1 MHVQLADATK
11 GRDDALAQVQE
22 VQERDLRV
30 IQSLMDDVAKADV
43 SLKKLK
49 DAADAREARVGA
61 LEKARDEALMDADVL
76 RAELEAAEQQRDA
89 LIAERDE
96 EADAKA
102 HALADADHV
111 SEELMYLHSETA
123 RQAEHQTEL
132 DKKQQRAAREIGF
145 LQEMLAK
152 SKKKHAAD
160 AKASCFLASCR
171 FR

>member
-1 MHVQLADATK
+1 M
-11 GRDDALAQVQE
+11 QE

-43 SLKKLK
+43 SLKQLK
-49 DAADAREARVGA
+49 DEADAREGA
-61 LEKARDEALMDADVL
+61 LEKERDEALMDADVL

-111 SEELMYLHSETA
+111 SEELMYLHGETA
-123 RQAEHQTEL
+123 RQEEHQTEL
-132 DKKQQRAAREIGF
+132 DKKQQKTAREIGF

-152 SKKKHAAD
+152 SKKKHEAD
-160 AKASCFLASCR
+160 AKACFFLAPLSFEMYPPLTSDSPR
-171 FR
+171 LRVDEVERR